1 MGNYSK
7 MQKLWLDY
15 FKRQVETYDCPI
27 SVTLTLPESNATKVA
42 EVVRFHSKPRPKPRS
57 LSFTNQPIFTSPELT
72 PPPTPTELTIR
83 VSTPRFFSRF
93 FSHQDPRQTVYLDIT
108 SQPVERQPAEINNL
122 RLFLDILMSPGD
134 GDKPLSSWRGWRWQI
149 ATWLRRRKTEAE
161 LDALPPEDTHPIPEV
176 HAPSRLSTLD
186 QHFLTVDAKLYR
198 RTTVQSVLIDYIAFG
213 EAESLELYDKV
224 IGLFLRSCL
233 VALTVMLATNF
244 EAGLALN
251 AIRTMAWSSSLSSMQ
266 IAAFA
271 LINSS
276 LFWDIARAAF

>member
-1 MGNYSK
+1 

-15 FKRQVETYDCPI
+15 FKSQVETYDSPI
-27 SVTLTLPESNATKVA
+27 SVTLTLPESNATKIA
-42 EVVRFHSKPRPKPRS
+42 EVVKFQSKPRPKPRS
-57 LSFTNQPIFTSPELT
+57 LSFINQPIFTSPELT

-108 SQPVERQPAEINNL
+108 SQPIERQPAEINNL
-122 RLFLDILMSPGD
+122 QLFLDILLSPRHD
-134 GDKPLSSWRGWRWQI
+134 DKPLSSNWRGWRWRI
-149 ATWLRRRKTEAE
+149 ASWLRRRKTEAE

-176 HAPSRLSTLD
+176 HVPSRLSTLD
-186 QHFLTVDAKLYR
+186 QHFLTADLNRLYR

-233 VALTVMLATNF
+233 LALTVMLAMNF
-244 EAGLALN
+244 EAESALN
-251 AIRTMAWSSSLSSMQ
+251 SIRTMAWSGSLSKMQ

-271 LINSS
+271 LINGS
-276 LFWDIARAAF
+276 LVWDTARAAF

>member
-1 MGNYSK
+1 
-7 MQKLWLDY
+7 MQKLWLEY
-15 FKRQVETYDCPI
+15 FKHQVEAYDCPI
-27 SVTLTLPESNATKVA
+27 SVTLTLPESNATKIA
-42 EVVRFHSKPRPKPRS
+42 EVVKFQSKPRPKPRS

-122 RLFLDILMSPGD
+122 RLFLDILLSPRHE
-134 GDKPLSSWRGWRWQI
+134 DKPLSSWGGWRWRI
-149 ATWLRRRKTEAE
+149 AAWLRRRKTQAE

-176 HAPSRLSTLD
+176 HASSGLSTLD
-186 QHFLTVDAKLYR
+186 QHFLTTDAKRLYR

-233 VALTVMLATNF
+233 VALTMMLASNF
-244 EAGLALN
+244 DSGSALN
-251 AIRTMAWSSSLSSMQ
+251 AIQTITWPISLSNMQ
-266 IAAFA
+266 IAAFT

-276 LFWDIARAAF
+276 LFWDTARAAF